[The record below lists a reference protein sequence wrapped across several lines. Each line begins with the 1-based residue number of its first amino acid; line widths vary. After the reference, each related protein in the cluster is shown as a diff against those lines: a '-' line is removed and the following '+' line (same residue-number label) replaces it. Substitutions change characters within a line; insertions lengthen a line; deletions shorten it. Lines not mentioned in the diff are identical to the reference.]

1 MARAERDSSAVAL
14 ASRAPAA
21 RPALRDPADE
31 AMVARAHQRFAA
43 SRRRTK
49 RRLRRARGGALPN
62 LVVIGGLKCGTTSLH
77 HYLNLHPEVQM
88 SRPKE
93 LNFFVAELN
102 WPLGADWYAS
112 HFHGGA
118 TVRGESS
125 PHYTNR
131 PRFEGVAERMRSV
144 LGDARLIYMVRDPI
158 DRMLSH
164 YLHNVGGGYEGR
176 PLADA
181 FADPESAYVQRSR
194 YFFQLEP
201 YLEAFGQERIEI
213 VGREELKRDRPATMR
228 RVFEFLGV
236 DPGFSSEQFAREWET
251 GTAKGGGRFRFMDRA
266 VRLPGLRA
274 LDRNFDRLPES
285 LRWLVERVVHDPGA
299 GEAPKPEVPAPLRD
313 ELADVFRD
321 DVARLER
328 VAGRGFSWLD

>member
-1 MARAERDSSAVAL
+1 LAQAERDA
-14 ASRAPAA
+14 
-21 RPALRDPADE
+21 ADE
-31 AMVARAHQRFAA
+31 AMVARAHERFAVE
-43 SRRRTK
+43 R
-49 RRLRRARGGALPN
+49 RRARRRVRHRRGALPN
-62 LVVIGGLKCGTTSLH
+62 LVVIGGLKCGTTSIH
-77 HYLNLHPEVQM
+77 HYLNLHPEVEM

-102 WPLGADWYAS
+102 WELGREWYAS
-112 HFHGGA
+112 HFNGRA

-131 PRFEGVAERMRSV
+131 PRFDGVAKRMRA
-144 LGDARLIYMVRDPI
+144 LLADAHLVYMVRDPI

-164 YLHNVGGGYEGR
+164 YLHNVGGGYDDR

-181 FADPESAYVQRSR
+181 LGDPESAYVARSR

-201 YLEAFGQERIEI
+201 YLEEFGQGSIEI
-213 VGREELKRDRPATMR
+213 VTREELKRDRAATMR
-228 RVFEFLGV
+228 RVFAFLGV
-236 DPGFSSEQFAREWET
+236 DPGFSSDQFEREWET
-251 GTAKGGGRFRFMDRA
+251 GTAKGGGRFRLMDRA

-274 LDRNFDRLPES
+274 VDRNFDRLPEA

-299 GEAPKPEVPAPLRD
+299 GAAPKPEVPAPLRR
-313 ELADVFRD
+313 ELADLFRE

-328 VAGRGFSWLD
+328 VAGREFGWFG